1 MTLGHTSNVL
11 VTGATGLVGGWLVE
25 ALVARGARVTCL
37 IRDWVPDSRLISS
50 GLVAQLNVVRGE
62 LEDYVVALRTLNEY
76 EIDTVFHLGAQ
87 TLVGTAA
94 RDARATFEANIRGTW
109 NLLDA
114 CRSHALLVKR
124 VVVASSDKAYGSH
137 ARLPYTEDTPL
148 EGRYPYDVS
157 KSCADL
163 IALSYFHSYRTPIVV
178 GRCGNIF
185 GGGDLNFSRL
195 VPGTIRSALRG
206 EAPVIRSDGEFVRDY
221 IYVRDAVQG
230 YLALADGMPDDQIV
244 GQAFNFGPGQPVSVR
259 DVVQKIL
266 ELMGQ
271 TQLVPQ
277 ILNEASREIRNQ
289 YLDASKA
296 GRVLNWQP
304 TYTLDE
310 GLKETIAW
318 YREYI
323 GHTV

>member
-157 KSCADL
+157 KSCAEAYPPAVCSRCASCTSTCL
-163 IALSYFHSYRTPIVV
+163 TAMLLSYPVASRLPPSLGNACRTPV
-178 GRCGNIF
+178 G
-185 GGGDLNFSRL
+185 L
-195 VPGTIRSALRG
+195 
-206 EAPVIRSDGEFVRDY
+206 
-221 IYVRDAVQG
+221 
-230 YLALADGMPDDQIV
+230 
-244 GQAFNFGPGQPVSVR
+244 
-259 DVVQKIL
+259 
-266 ELMGQ
+266 
-271 TQLVPQ
+271 
-277 ILNEASREIRNQ
+277 
-289 YLDASKA
+289 
-296 GRVLNWQP
+296 
-304 TYTLDE
+304 
-310 GLKETIAW
+310 
-318 YREYI
+318 
-323 GHTV
+323 